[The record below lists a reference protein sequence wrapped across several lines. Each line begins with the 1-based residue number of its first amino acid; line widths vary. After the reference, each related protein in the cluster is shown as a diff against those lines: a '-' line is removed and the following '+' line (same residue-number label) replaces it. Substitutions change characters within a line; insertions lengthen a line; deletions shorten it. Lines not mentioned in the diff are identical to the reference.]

1 MKYTEYEA
9 NFWDELGDALS
20 SVQDT
25 FWDEVASNLC
35 SADGE
40 VVDCVARRG
49 MTQEQLMTRWKA
61 HEIAHRAEG
70 IMNQL
75 AYLYHDIRELQDL
88 GGIAK

>member
-35 SADGE
+35 SADGA
-40 VVDCVARRG
+40 VVDCVTRRG
-49 MTQEQLMTRWKA
+49 MTQAQLMTRGKA
-61 HEIAHRAEG
+61 HDIAHQAEI
-70 IMNQL
+70 IMQQL
-75 AYLYHDIRELQDL
+75 TYLYHDIRELQDL